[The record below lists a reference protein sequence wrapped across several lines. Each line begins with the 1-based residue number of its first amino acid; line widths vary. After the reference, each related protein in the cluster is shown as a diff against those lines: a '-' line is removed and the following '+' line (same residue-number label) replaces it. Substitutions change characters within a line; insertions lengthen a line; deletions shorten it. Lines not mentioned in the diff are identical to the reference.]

1 MKKILALLLL
11 TFSLVAQ
18 TQTTNQTTSTTIS
31 SAGVSTTT
39 NVVLVPQNFAGAG
52 GLYNPSV
59 GASPRVT
66 GWATYAKLIDAKSQT
81 YFFTTEDAIP
91 VKVVGGGYTIQVSA
105 RAGVASLLKVFG
117 PVKIFGIIDGGGA
130 SAGLTSGG
138 AASGGGLAT
147 IQIGHSHYHAMGG
160 FRVLKVS
167 NVPGTP
173 KLYEFGGGRDW

>member
-1 MKKILALLLL
+1 MKQLLALLLL

-18 TQTTNQTTSTTIS
+18 QTTTQTTSTTVS
-31 SAGVSTTT
+31 PEGVSTSTS
-39 NVVLVPQNFAGAG
+39 VALVPQNFVGVG
-52 GLYNPSV
+52 GLYNPAV
-59 GASPRVT
+59 GASPRFT
-66 GWATYAKLIDAKSQT
+66 GWATYAKLIDARSQT

-91 VKVVGGGYTIQVSA
+91 VRVAGGGFTLQVSA

-147 IQIGHSHYHAMGG
+147 FQLGHSHNHLMGG
-160 FRVLKVS
+160 FRILKVT

-173 KLYEFGGGRDW
+173 KLYEFGVGRDW